1 MTKQSFI
8 VAVFMVFLVCSS
20 HLESVA
26 GQVSPAECEDS
37 CSMGCINVD
46 RKLPFYPSSPQI
58 CAFSFVFFYMNIVCV
73 ERLAARCERK
83 CRIKCYPAGDLLKS
97 FSKFYNLYRKKKL
110 FLKINLNFSIF
121 FYSNY
126 YYYYEVTFWCDTCL

>member
-1 MTKQSFI
+1 MQCLWCSWC
-8 VAVFMVFLVCSS
+8 VALTWR
-20 HLESVA
+20 A
-26 GQVSPAECEDS
+26 SPAKS
-37 CSMGCINVD
+37 PPSNARTPAPWAALMTTVSYHFTPP
-46 RKLPFYPSSPQI
+46 LPRSVLFLL
-58 CAFSFVFFYMNIVCV
+58 CFFYMNIVCV

-126 YYYYEVTFWCDTCL
+126 YYYYYEVTFWCDTCL

>member
-1 MTKQSFI
+1 MRKKKKKKTSFI

-46 RKLPFYPSSPQI
+46 Q
-58 CAFSFVFFYMNIVCV
+58 
-73 ERLAARCERK
+73 RLAARCERK
-83 CRIKCYPAGDLLKS
+83 CRIKCYPAGVKVEE
-97 FSKFYNLYRKKKL
+97 KNLG
-110 FLKINLNFSIF
+110 
-121 FYSNY
+121 
-126 YYYYEVTFWCDTCL
+126 